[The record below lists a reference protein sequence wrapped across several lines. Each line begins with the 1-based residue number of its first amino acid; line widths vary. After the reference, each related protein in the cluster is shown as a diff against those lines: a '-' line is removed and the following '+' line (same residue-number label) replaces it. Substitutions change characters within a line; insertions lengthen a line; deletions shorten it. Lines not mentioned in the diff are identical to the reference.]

1 MLVSKVKH
9 SVSDNF
15 CCKDSVR
22 VAAINYDCK
31 GCDKLLENAN
41 GLYMNLKKSDDP
53 NTFYYSCTSFI
64 SSNTET
70 FFTTLN
76 RSTAT
81 LMAINL
87 ARQIH
92 QDFLKE
98 KERNTTHT
106 QKIVPLI
113 KNVLNE

>member
-15 CCKDSVR
+15 CYKDSVR

-64 SSNTET
+64 SSNTEI

-98 KERNTTHT
+98 KERNTTHN

>member
-1 MLVSKVKH
+1 
-9 SVSDNF
+9 
-15 CCKDSVR
+15 
-22 VAAINYDCK
+22 
-31 GCDKLLENAN
+31 
-41 GLYMNLKKSDDP
+41 MNLKKSDDP
-53 NTFYYSCTSFI
+53 DTFYYSCTSLI
-64 SSNTET
+64 SSNAET
-70 FFTTLN
+70 FFKTLD

-92 QDFLKE
+92 QEFLKE
-98 KERNTTHT
+98 KERSTTHT